1 MLQLR
6 KPALNSPL
14 SCGRSQQ
21 AASTPAKGLGANFGH
36 FLGSGQPLR
45 GVATALLLLGL
56 SLAAVTTTGC
66 QGGGSGPAANTP
78 AATRTV
84 GAVDMEVLTGLDEFK
99 KAQKDGEKL
108 QEDFRK
114 EMEKALPR
122 DPSKWGPKERQ
133 LLTEKRAEMTRKLNA
148 MMEPLQ
154 QRQEAAVLKVSRDH
168 KLTVMLDKRI
178 VVYGVADYTDEV
190 KKLFQSKEEIKV
202 GDEVD
207 TSKSPIGYFDQDVVR
222 SLKVFQLVEAQVQ
235 RKQLELMK
243 KLEGAKDKV
252 SPAEFQVLQGN
263 AKGELEA
270 YQEQLVT
277 ELFSKVNDSVK
288 EVAKAQGLALVLD
301 KAHVLQGGRNM
312 TSEVVDTFLKK
323 TADKGGDKPAKAPSG
338 TPTP

>member
-1 MLQLR
+1 MLQRNL
-6 KPALNSPL
+6 A
-14 SCGRSQQ
+14 G
-21 AASTPAKGLGANFGH
+21 
-36 FLGSGQPLR
+36 
-45 GVATALLLLGL
+45 ALLLLGL
-56 SLAAVTTTGC
+56 SLSVTTGC
-66 QGGGSGPAANTP
+66 QNQGSGPAANTP

-84 GAVDMEVLTGLDEFK
+84 GAVDQEVLSGLDEFK
-99 KAQKDGEKL
+99 KAQKDGDKL

-114 EMEKALPR
+114 EMEKTLPK

-133 LLTEKRAEMTRKLNA
+133 LLTEKRAEVQRKLNA
-148 MMEPLQ
+148 LMEPLQ

-190 KKLFQSKEEIKV
+190 KKLFQGKEEIKM

-222 SLKVFQLVEAQVQ
+222 NLKVFQLVETQVQ
-235 RKQLELMK
+235 RKELELMK
-243 KLEGAKDKV
+243 KLEEAKGKV
-252 SPAEFQVLQGN
+252 SPAELEVLTNN
-263 AKGELEA
+263 ARGELEA
-270 YQEQLVT
+270 YKEQLVT

-288 EVAKAQGLALVLD
+288 EVAEGQGLALVLD

-323 TADKGGDKPAKAPSG
+323 TSDKGEKPRKAPSG

>member
-6 KPALNSPL
+6 KLAP
-14 SCGRSQQ
+14 
-21 AASTPAKGLGANFGH
+21 
-36 FLGSGQPLR
+36 
-45 GVATALLLLGL
+45 ALLLMGL
-56 SLAAVTTTGC
+56 SLTAVTFTGC

-84 GAVDMEVLTGLDEFK
+84 GAVDMEVITGLDEFK
-99 KAQKDGEKL
+99 KAQKDGDKI
-108 QEDFRK
+108 QDDFRK
-114 EMEKALPR
+114 EVEAKLGKKNPR
-122 DPSKWGPKERQ
+122 DITREDQVWM
-133 LLTEKRAEMTRKLNA
+133 TEKRAEVQKKLNLL
-148 MMEPLQ
+148 MEPLD
-154 QRQEAAVLKVSRDH
+154 QRREAAILKISRDH

-243 KLEGAKDKV
+243 KLEGAKDTV
-252 SPAEFQVLQGN
+252 TPAEFQVLQNN
-263 AKGELEA
+263 ASAELDA
-270 YQEQLVT
+270 YKEQLVT

-288 EVAKAQGLALVLD
+288 EVAEGQGLALVLD
-301 KAHVLQGGRNM
+301 KTHVLQGGRNM

-323 TADKGGDKPAKAPSG
+323 TSDKGGDKPAKAPSG

>member
-1 MLQLR
+1 MLQRNL
-6 KPALNSPL
+6 A
-14 SCGRSQQ
+14 G
-21 AASTPAKGLGANFGH
+21 
-36 FLGSGQPLR
+36 
-45 GVATALLLLGL
+45 ALLLLGL
-56 SLAAVTTTGC
+56 SLSVTTGC
-66 QGGGSGPAANTP
+66 QNQGSGPAANTP

-84 GAVDMEVLTGLDEFK
+84 GAVDQEILSGLDEFK
-99 KAQKDGEKL
+99 KAQKDGDKL

-114 EMEKALPR
+114 EMEKTLPK

-133 LLTEKRAEMTRKLNA
+133 TLTEKRAEVQKKLNA
-148 MMEPLQ
+148 LMEPLQ

-190 KKLFQSKEEIKV
+190 KKLFQGKEEIKM

-222 SLKVFQLVEAQVQ
+222 NLKVFQLVETQVQ
-235 RKQLELMK
+235 RKQLELLK
-243 KLEGAKDKV
+243 KLEEAKGKV
-252 SPAEFQVLQGN
+252 SPAELEVLSNN
-263 AKGELEA
+263 ARGELEA
-270 YQEQLVT
+270 YKEQLVT

-288 EVAKAQGLALVLD
+288 EVAEGQGLALVLD

-323 TADKGGDKPAKAPSG
+323 TSDKGGEKPRKAPSG